1 MTFYF
6 IKAHNKA
13 KRSFSVSELLRKMMV
28 TVLVIGVV
36 VSFSIAWKYAMPK
49 HQAWRDNAAQRDA
62 LQAEVDQIREQITQT
77 KRNIDRFKS
86 SPYFVE
92 RLARM
97 NHRVADNEIVF
108 IFQ

>member
-1 MTFYF
+1 MVKVFLLMG
-6 IKAHNKA
+6 AC
-13 KRSFSVSELLRKMMV
+13 VSIL
-28 TVLVIGVV
+28 
-36 VSFSIAWKYAMPK
+36 IALKYAMPNYRS
-49 HQAWRDNAAQRDA
+49 WRENVVRRDA
-62 LQAEVDQIREQITQT
+62 LQGEVNTIRDQITQT
-77 KRNIDRFKS
+77 TRNLDRFKT

>member
-1 MTFYF
+1 M
-6 IKAHNKA
+6 
-13 KRSFSVSELLRKMMV
+13 SELLRKMMV
-28 TVLVIGVV
+28 AFLFIGVV
-36 VSFSIAWKYAMPK
+36 VSASIAGKYTMPK
-49 HQAWRDNAAQRDA
+49 LQAWRDNTAQRDA
-62 LQAEVDQIREQITQT
+62 LQVEVDQIREQITQT

>member
-1 MTFYF
+1 M
-6 IKAHNKA
+6 
-13 KRSFSVSELLRKMMV
+13 RDLLRKIASFAIVLILLV
-28 TVLVIGVV
+28 TTVV
-36 VSFSIAWKYAMPK
+36 VIKISIPKYRT
-49 HQAWRDNAAQRDA
+49 WRANVAQRDA
-62 LQAEVDQIREQITQT
+62 LQAEVDSIREQITQT
-77 KRNIDRFKS
+77 KRNIDRFKT

>member
-1 MTFYF
+1 M
-6 IKAHNKA
+6 
-13 KRSFSVSELLRKMMV
+13 RDLLRKIACFALGLIAIV
-28 TVLVIGVV
+28 TTIVLIK
-36 VSFSIAWKYAMPK
+36 VSIPKY
-49 HQAWRDNAAQRDA
+49 QAWRANVAQRDA
-62 LQAEVDQIREQITQT
+62 LQAEVDAIRDQITQT
-77 KRNIDRFKS
+77 KRNIDRFKT

>member
-1 MTFYF
+1 MNDF
-6 IKAHNKA
+6 
-13 KRSFSVSELLRKMMV
+13 LRKMVKVFLLM
-28 TVLVIGVV
+28 GAC
-36 VSFSIAWKYAMPK
+36 VSILIALKYAMPNYRS
-49 HQAWRDNAAQRDA
+49 WRENVVRRDA
-62 LQAEVDQIREQITQT
+62 LQGEVNTIRDQITQT
-77 KRNIDRFKS
+77 KRNIDRFKT

>member
-1 MTFYF
+1 MTGV
-6 IKAHNKA
+6 ND
-13 KRSFSVSELLRKMMV
+13 LLRKIMIGF
-28 TVLVIGVV
+28 LISGVILSGIVAWH
-36 VSFSIAWKYAMPK
+36 FSLPK
-49 HQAWRDNAAQRDA
+49 HQAWRENIAQRDT

-77 KRNIDRFKS
+77 KRNIDRFKT

-97 NHRVADNEIVF
+97 NHRVADNEIVY

>member
-1 MTFYF
+1 M
-6 IKAHNKA
+6 N
-13 KRSFSVSELLRKMMV
+13 ELLRKMMIV
-28 TVLVIGVV
+28 FLSIGCA
-36 VSFSIAWKYAMPK
+36 VSISVMVKYSIPK
-49 HQAWRDNAAQRDA
+49 HQAWRENMAQRDA

-92 RLARM
+92 RLARV

>member
-1 MTFYF
+1 MVIAVKHTVP
-6 IKAHNKA
+6 
-13 KRSFSVSELLRKMMV
+13 SF
-28 TVLVIGVV
+28 
-36 VSFSIAWKYAMPK
+36 
-49 HQAWRDNAAQRDA
+49 HAWRENVSQQET
-62 LQAEVDQIREQITQT
+62 LQAEVDSIRDQITQT
-77 KRNIDRFKS
+77 KRNIDRFKT

>member
-1 MTFYF
+1 VNDF
-6 IKAHNKA
+6 
-13 KRSFSVSELLRKMMV
+13 LRKMMFGFL
-28 TVLVIGVV
+28 TMGVLVSV
-36 VSFSIAWKYAMPK
+36 SIAVKCSIPKYR
-49 HQAWRDNAAQRDA
+49 AWRINVAQCDQ
-62 LQAEVDQIREQITQT
+62 LQAEVEEIRDEITQT
-77 KRNIDRFKS
+77 KRNIDRFKT

>member
-1 MTFYF
+1 MNDF
-6 IKAHNKA
+6 
-13 KRSFSVSELLRKMMV
+13 LRKMMFGFL
-28 TVLVIGVV
+28 TMGVLVSV
-36 VSFSIAWKYAMPK
+36 SIAVKCSIPKYR
-49 HQAWRDNAAQRDA
+49 AWRINVAQRA
-62 LQAEVDQIREQITQT
+62 QLQAEVEEIRDEITQT
-77 KRNIDRFKS
+77 KRNIDRFKT